1 MSERIS
7 ATEGALARGAE
18 AVSGTHVTI
27 HDSTRRVLD
36 ELDELSGHWSGEAAQ
51 SYSQLVSEWA
61 AGADKL
67 NTVLV
72 RLEEA
77 LRATERA
84 QAANEQEHRATI
96 GGLGALLGGE

>member
-1 MSERIS
+1 MNERIS

-18 AVSGTHVTI
+18 VVSATHADI
-27 HDSTRRVLD
+27 HDSTRRVLS
-36 ELDELSGHWSGEAAQ
+36 ELDELAGHWSGDASQ
-51 SYSQLVSEWA
+51 SYAQLVTEWA

-77 LRATERA
+77 LRATESA
-84 QAANEQEHRATI
+84 QASLEQQHGTTI
-96 GGLGALLGGE
+96 SGLGALLGGQ